1 MKLDRPVLIEGRQKN
16 TLLVSIDLIIKN
28 TRNKVLLGCEMTN
41 PSEVV
46 GSFLV
51 LRFARLNFIYSHI

>member
-28 TRNKVLLGCEMTN
+28 TRNKVLLG
-41 PSEVV
+41 
-46 GSFLV
+46 
-51 LRFARLNFIYSHI
+51 LRNDESVRSCWFVPQ